1 MKILKTGCGNSYE
14 AYIEDRLTDGV
25 NIIFSNDNNKG
36 KTIIFQGLMYA
47 LGNDPIFP
55 SGFEYK
61 NYYFYTSIE
70 HRGKIYEF
78 LRRNNSIAIK
88 SDSEITMLDDISD
101 LKYYFSKNIFELP
114 YIIKDDFQ
122 KMVDLSLFYQLF
134 FVGQDKRNPSNLIN
148 AGYYNKQDFIN
159 LIYSMT
165 GCLTL
170 SDSIK
175 RLKDLLNDLHICK
188 SEIAV
193 LSKRLTF
200 YREHPEIA
208 STVSKGADRERLEK
222 ERMEL
227 QSINQTIS
235 DRQRKR
241 TRLINRKI
249 KLETLLS
256 ELNSLNRQLKIGGI
270 RCQDC
275 GSENV
280 TYSNGELS
288 FELTNDLV
296 RKNIIKSIYE
306 SIELYNSQISEL
318 QQMINSKQTELNER
332 MKKVPVP
339 MANILIY
346 TDTIKSYEED
356 EKRLSDLHDKKAFLE
371 AEIENEQ
378 KVRDANTAMQAETKA
393 AILDSMNSFY
403 KLIDPDGTQEFK
415 DFFATRN
422 MTFSGSEEQE
432 YYFSRTLAIFW
443 HLHHD
448 FPIIMD
454 CFRKGELSTQKEN
467 TMIEEY
473 KKTKQQVILS
483 STLKD
488 EEYHSGSKYYSIPNV
503 TAINY
508 EPNTN
513 SHILQKCNCENFMDI
528 VSSFGI
534 IFKT

>member
-1 MKILKTGCGNSYE
+1 MKILKTGCGNNCE
-14 AYIEDRLTDGV
+14 AYIEERLTDGV

-70 HRGKIYEF
+70 HQGKIYEF
-78 LRRNNSIAIK
+78 LRKNNSIAIK
-88 SDSEITMLDDISD
+88 SDSGVTVLDDISD
-101 LKYYFSKNIFELP
+101 LKYFFSKNIFALP
-114 YIIKDDFQ
+114 SIIKDDFQ
-122 KMVDLSLFYQLF
+122 KMVDLPLFYQLF

-159 LIYSMT
+159 LIYSMA

-170 SDSIK
+170 SDSLQ
-175 RLKDLLNDLHICK
+175 RLKELHNDLRVCK

-208 STVSKGADRERLEK
+208 STISKGADREELEK
-222 ERMEL
+222 ERVEL
-227 QSINQTIS
+227 QSINQIIS
-235 DRQRKR
+235 DLQRKR

-256 ELNSLNRQLKIGGI
+256 ELNSLNRQLKIGEI

-275 GSENV
+275 GSENI
-280 TYSNGELS
+280 TYNNGDLS

-306 SIELYNSQISEL
+306 AIELYNLQISEL
-318 QQMINSKQTELNER
+318 QQMINSKQIELNEK

-346 TDTIKSYEED
+346 TDTIKTYEED
-356 EKRLSDLHDKKAFLE
+356 EKRLSDLYDKKAFLE
-371 AEIENEQ
+371 AEIESEQ
-378 KVRDANTAMQAETKA
+378 RVHDVNAAMQAEAKA
-393 AILDSMNSFY
+393 TILASMNSFY

-443 HLHHD
+443 YLRHD

-454 CFRKGELSTQKEN
+454 CFRKGELSTKKEN

-488 EEYHSGSKYYSIPNV
+488 EEYNSGSKYYSIPGV

-508 EPNTN
+508 EPNPN
-513 SHILQKCNCENFMDI
+513 SHILQECNCESFVGLI
-528 VSSFGI
+528 SSFGVV
-534 IFKT
+534 F